1 MDKKKLS
8 ALISAADDETLK
20 KVADSHPMLSS
31 AQKDELYARI
41 AARAG
46 QTHEYADRV
55 SGVEVRHGRG
65 ASRFV
70 GFAAA
75 LALVLAGLGGGGLL
89 MKQRMA
95 AAPSSEIE
103 DGVDVVEEETEAVTE
118 AETEAV
124 TEAETGYVSDSD
136 TYYAAIASD
145 FTERFINA
153 EAVLMCGQAECD
165 PNDTVTFYVWDDT
178 DEEWSRKY
186 GGERTFC
193 KVTDERFG
201 SCQDIF
207 DNYAQYIAVASS
219 GTPFEEATSLDGSTM
234 KSYLGGDVS
243 EFEPG
248 STVHFNGKS
257 NYSDAVGALIR
268 CPYIDYNGS
277 LYVADYTAGNKVEAR
292 FTSAPV
298 ISNATAGG
306 FTVSRYM
313 IPAYMNYANAKYGE
327 EKIYSFILS
336 NGEWKISGVE
346 TGAQVEY
353 LAAIGIQCYLEH
365 RPEYNDIDIDSGPIM
380 RSIEVTSYDYGKC
393 IAEVHGVLKD
403 VNGTDAV
410 EITATC
416 SVGKQSFGVGYADIT
431 RLNEYD
437 GTLKRPSVIWAEKVA
452 AGEVE
457 K

>member
-1 MDKKKLS
+1 MDKKKLY

-20 KVADSHPMLSS
+20 KVADSHPMLSG

-65 ASRFV
+65 AFRFV

-89 MKQRMA
+89 VKQRMA
-95 AAPSSEIE
+95 AETSSEIE
-103 DGVDVVEEETEAVTE
+103 DGVEVVEEEN
-118 AETEAV
+118 EAV
-124 TEAETGYVSDSD
+124 TEAETGYVADSNP
-136 TYYAAIASD
+136 YYAAIASD
-145 FTERFINA
+145 FTERFIKA
-153 EAVLMCGQAECD
+153 EAVLMCGCVESD

-219 GTPFEEATSLDGSTM
+219 GTPFEEATSLDGSSM
-234 KSYLGGDVS
+234 KSYLGGDV
-243 EFEPG
+243 
-248 STVHFNGKS
+248 S

-268 CPYIDYNGS
+268 CAYIDYNGS
-277 LYVADYTAGNKVEAR
+277 LYVADHTVGNKVEAR
-292 FTSAPV
+292 FTSDPV
-298 ISNATAGG
+298 ISNATAGS

-313 IPAYMNYANAKYGE
+313 IPAYMDYTNAKYGE

-336 NGEWKISGVE
+336 NGEWKISDVE

-380 RSIEVTSYDYGKC
+380 HSIEITSYDYDKC